1 MEQNFKDKRMLITG
15 ASKGLGK
22 AAAIAFEQE
31 GARLAL
37 AARSDDK
44 LDALKRS
51 FDEQDKHLVF
61 NLDLLDSKNIER
73 LTTSIIEKW
82 GGVDIILHCIGGSLG
97 VNDTLVEWEDFTRCL
112 KANIGIASEIN
123 RYLVPGMKVQS
134 SGSIIHVGSIV
145 SFEAGAS
152 VPYSTAKAALSG
164 YVRSLGK
171 DLAEHSIIVA
181 GILPGA
187 FYGDD
192 NAMFR
197 FEYYKPEEY
206 QEFVKSLPQGRMPI
220 ADEYV
225 PMLFL
230 LANPDSKIM
239 GGSLITMDGAQGKAY
254 YNYSS

>member
-1 MEQNFKDKRMLITG
+1 VDW
-15 ASKGLGK
+15 
-22 AAAIAFEQE
+22 
-31 GARLAL
+31 
-37 AARSDDK
+37 
-44 LDALKRS
+44 
-51 FDEQDKHLVF
+51 
-61 NLDLLDSKNIER
+61 
-73 LTTSIIEKW
+73 EKF
-82 GGVDIILHCIGGSLG
+82 VD
-97 VNDTLVEWEDFTRCL
+97 CL
-112 KANIGIASEIN
+112 KGNIGIASEIN
-123 RYLVPGMKVQS
+123 RYLVPGMKIQS
-134 SGSIIHVGSIV
+134 SGNIIHVGSIV
-145 SFEAGAS
+145 SFEAVAS

-171 DLAEHSIIVA
+171 DLADHSIIVA

-197 FEYYKPEEY
+197 YEYYKPEEY
-206 QEFVKSLPQGRMPI
+206 REFVKSLPQGRMPMV
-220 ADEYV
+220 DEYV